1 MNSHEISVIR
11 TLVAMKFVDDDNDD
25 DVMNSSWEN
34 HFFRWRQLQARVQY
48 ETPLLSVIS
57 QCRLNRGFDFDFGF
71 GCGFIWFR
79 LCH

>member
-25 DVMNSSWEN
+25 DGDELELGKS
-34 HFFRWRQLQARVQY
+34 FFRWRQLQAIWVQY
-48 ETPLLSVIS
+48 ETPLLSVIW
-57 QCRLNRGFDFDFGF
+57 QCRLNRGFDFDIGFGF
-71 GCGFIWFR
+71 IRFR